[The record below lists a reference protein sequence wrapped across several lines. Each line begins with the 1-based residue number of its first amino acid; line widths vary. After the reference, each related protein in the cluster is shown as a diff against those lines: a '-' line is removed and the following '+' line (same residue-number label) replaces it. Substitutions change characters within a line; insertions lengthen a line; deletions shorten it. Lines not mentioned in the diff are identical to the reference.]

1 MNKSTKFGIAAAI
14 VAMVAVPMA
23 PAAASA
29 APSSAGAA
37 HGVGHGAG
45 YGAGQGNGH
54 GHGHGRGPHATP
66 TKSGPTSIAYVEV
79 NNDELANVGRYT
91 LANGANAFDVA
102 IIFAANID
110 YQDGKAVLSSNEN
123 VQRTLDQAATQI
135 RPLQAKGIK
144 VSLSVLGNHQG
155 AGIANFPT
163 QAAAADFAAQVSAT
177 VSKYGLDGVDLDDEY
192 SDYGVNGTPQPN
204 QQSIGW
210 LISALRADMPGKLIS
225 FYDIGPAST
234 ALASS
239 SSSIGSKLDYAWNP
253 YYGTYTAPSIPGLDK
268 SKLSAAAVDIQNTPQ
283 ATAVSLAQR
292 TKADGYGVFMT
303 YNLPGGDQ
311 SAYVSSFTNVLYGQ
325 AASYR

>member
-1 MNKSTKFGIAAAI
+1 MKKSMKIGIVAAL
-14 VAMVAVPMA
+14 VAMVAVPMV

-29 APSSAGAA
+29 APAA
-37 HGVGHGAG
+37 VQGH
-45 YGAGQGNGH
+45 GNGH
-54 GHGHGRGPHATP
+54 GNGHGTGHWHGHGRPGHAAP

-102 IIFAANID
+102 IIFAANINFE
-110 YQDGKAVLSSNEN
+110 DGKAVLVKNEN

-155 AGIANFPT
+155 AGLANFT
-163 QAAAADFAAQVSAT
+163 SKAAARDFAAQVAAT
-177 VSKYGLDGVDLDDEY
+177 VKQYGLDGVDLDDEY

-225 FYDIGPAST
+225 FYDIGPSSDALKT
-234 ALASS
+234 ANP
-239 SSSIGSKLDYAWNP
+239 SIGKKLDYAWNP
-253 YYGTYTAPSIPGLDK
+253 YYGTYTAPTIPGLPT

-283 ATAVSLAQR
+283 ATAVTLAER

-303 YNLPGGDQ
+303 YNLPGGDE

-325 AASYR
+325 AAVYK

>member
-1 MNKSTKFGIAAAI
+1 MKQSTKFSIATAL
-14 VAMVAVPMA
+14 VAMLAAPLV

-29 APSSAGAA
+29 APSSSGSS
-37 HGVGHGAG
+37 HGHGHG
-45 YGAGQGNGH
+45 SSHGGGH
-54 GHGHGRGPHATP
+54 GHGHGHGHHAAP

-91 LANGANAFDVA
+91 LENGANAFDVA
-102 IIFAANID
+102 IIFAANIN
-110 YQDGKAVLSSNEN
+110 YEDGKAVLYNNEN

-144 VSLSVLGNHQG
+144 VTLSVLGNHQG
-155 AGIANFPT
+155 AGLANFPT
-163 QAAAADFAAQVSAT
+163 KAAARDFAAQVSAT
-177 VSKYGLDGVDLDDEY
+177 VRKYGLDGVDLDDEY

-210 LISALRADMPGKLIS
+210 LISALRADMPGKIIS
-225 FYDIGPAST
+225 FYDIGPSSDALKT
-234 ALASS
+234 ANP
-239 SSSIGSKLDYAWNP
+239 SIGGKLDYAWNP
-253 YYGTYTAPSIPGLDK
+253 YYGTYTAPTIPGLPK
-268 SKLSAAAVDIQNTPQ
+268 SKVSAAAVDIQNTPQ

-303 YNLPGGDQ
+303 YNLPGGDE
-311 SAYVSSFTNVLYGQ
+311 SAYVSSFTKALYGQ

>member
-1 MNKSTKFGIAAAI
+1 MKQSMKIGIVAAL
-14 VAMVAVPMA
+14 VAMVAVPMV

-29 APSSAGAA
+29 APAA
-37 HGVGHGAG
+37 AQGHGHG
-45 YGAGQGNGH
+45 HGNGH
-54 GHGHGRGPHATP
+54 GHGRPGHAAP

-102 IIFAANID
+102 IIFAANIN
-110 YQDGKAVLSSNEN
+110 YQDGKAVLVENEN

-155 AGIANFPT
+155 AGLANFT
-163 QAAAADFAAQVSAT
+163 SKAAARDFAAQVSAT
-177 VSKYGLDGVDLDDEY
+177 VKQYGLDGVDLDDEY

-204 QQSIGW
+204 EQSIGW
-210 LISALRADMPGKLIS
+210 LVSALRADMPGKLIS
-225 FYDIGPAST
+225 FYDIGPSSDALKT
-234 ALASS
+234 ANP
-239 SSSIGSKLDYAWNP
+239 SIGKKLDYAWNP
-253 YYGTYTAPSIPGLDK
+253 YYGTYTAPTIPGLPK
-268 SKLSAAAVDIQNTPQ
+268 SKISAAAVDIQNTPQ
-283 ATAVSLAQR
+283 ATAVTLAQR

-303 YNLPGGDQ
+303 YNLPGGDE

-325 AASYR
+325 AAVYK

>member
-1 MNKSTKFGIAAAI
+1 MKQSMKIGIVAAL
-14 VAMVAVPMA
+14 VAMVAVPMV

-29 APSSAGAA
+29 APAA
-37 HGVGHGAG
+37 AQGHGHG
-45 YGAGQGNGH
+45 HGTGHGHGH
-54 GHGHGRGPHATP
+54 GHGHGRPGHAAP

-102 IIFAANID
+102 IIFAANINYD
-110 YQDGKAVLSSNEN
+110 DGKAVLVKNEN

-155 AGIANFPT
+155 AGLANFT
-163 QAAAADFAAQVSAT
+163 SKAAARDFAAQVSAT
-177 VSKYGLDGVDLDDEY
+177 VKQYGLDGVDLDDEY

-210 LISALRADMPGKLIS
+210 LVSALRADMPGKLIS
-225 FYDIGPAST
+225 FYDIGPSSDALKT
-234 ALASS
+234 ANP
-239 SSSIGSKLDYAWNP
+239 SIGKKLDYAWNP
-253 YYGTYTAPSIPGLDK
+253 YYGTYTAPTIPGLPK
-268 SKLSAAAVDIQNTPQ
+268 SKISAAAVDIQNTPQ
-283 ATAVSLAQR
+283 ATAVTLAQR

-303 YNLPGGDQ
+303 YNLPGGDE

-325 AASYR
+325 AAVYK

>member
-1 MNKSTKFGIAAAI
+1 MKQSTKFSIATAL
-14 VAMVAVPMA
+14 VAMLAAPLV

-29 APSSAGAA
+29 APSSSGSS
-37 HGVGHGAG
+37 HGHGHG
-45 YGAGQGNGH
+45 SSHGGGH
-54 GHGHGRGPHATP
+54 GHGHGHGHHAAP

-91 LANGANAFDVA
+91 LENGANAFDVA
-102 IIFAANID
+102 IIFAANIN
-110 YQDGKAVLSSNEN
+110 YEDGKAVLYNNEN

-144 VSLSVLGNHQG
+144 VTLSVLGNHQG
-155 AGIANFPT
+155 AGLANFPT
-163 QAAAADFAAQVSAT
+163 KAAARDFAAQVSAT
-177 VSKYGLDGVDLDDEY
+177 VKKYGLDGVDLDDEY

-210 LISALRADMPGKLIS
+210 LISALRADMPGKIIS
-225 FYDIGPAST
+225 FYDIGPSSDALKT
-234 ALASS
+234 ANP
-239 SSSIGSKLDYAWNP
+239 SIGGKLDYAWNP
-253 YYGTYTAPSIPGLDK
+253 YYGTYTAPTIPGLPK
-268 SKLSAAAVDIQNTPQ
+268 SKVSAAAVDIQNTPQ

-303 YNLPGGDQ
+303 YNLPGGDE
-311 SAYVSSFTNVLYGQ
+311 SASVSSFTKVLYGQ

>member
-1 MNKSTKFGIAAAI
+1 MKQSTKFSIATAL
-14 VAMVAVPMA
+14 VAMLAAPLV

-29 APSSAGAA
+29 APSSSGSS
-37 HGVGHGAG
+37 HGHGASHG
-45 YGAGQGNGH
+45 GGH
-54 GHGHGRGPHATP
+54 GHGHGHGHHAAP

-91 LANGANAFDVA
+91 LENGANAFDVA
-102 IIFAANID
+102 IIFAANIN
-110 YQDGKAVLSSNEN
+110 YEDGKAVLYNNEN

-144 VSLSVLGNHQG
+144 VTLSVLGNHQG
-155 AGIANFPT
+155 AGLANFPT
-163 QAAAADFAAQVSAT
+163 RAAARDFAAQVSAT
-177 VSKYGLDGVDLDDEY
+177 VRKYGLDGVDLDDEY

-210 LISALRADMPGKLIS
+210 LISALRADMPGKIIS
-225 FYDIGPAST
+225 FYDIGPSSDALKTASP
-234 ALASS
+234 
-239 SSSIGSKLDYAWNP
+239 SIGGKLDYAWNP
-253 YYGTYTAPSIPGLDK
+253 YYGTYTAPTIPGLPK
-268 SKLSAAAVDIQNTPQ
+268 SKVSAAAVDIQNTPQ

-303 YNLPGGDQ
+303 YNLPGGDE
-311 SAYVSSFTNVLYGQ
+311 SASVSSFTKVLYGQ

>member
-1 MNKSTKFGIAAAI
+1 MKQSTKFSIATAL
-14 VAMVAVPMA
+14 VAMLAAPLV

-29 APSSAGAA
+29 APSSSGSS
-37 HGVGHGAG
+37 
-45 YGAGQGNGH
+45 H
-54 GHGHGRGPHATP
+54 GHGHGASHGGGHGHGDGHGHHAAP

-91 LANGANAFDVA
+91 LENGANAFDVA
-102 IIFAANID
+102 IIFAANIN
-110 YQDGKAVLSSNEN
+110 YEDGKAVLYNNEN

-144 VSLSVLGNHQG
+144 VTLSVLGNHQG
-155 AGIANFPT
+155 AGLANFPT
-163 QAAAADFAAQVSAT
+163 KAAARDFAAQVSAT
-177 VSKYGLDGVDLDDEY
+177 VKKYGLDGVDLDDEY

-210 LISALRADMPGKLIS
+210 LISALRADMPGKIIS
-225 FYDIGPAST
+225 FYDIGPSSDALKTASP
-234 ALASS
+234 
-239 SSSIGSKLDYAWNP
+239 SIGQKLDYAWNP
-253 YYGTYTAPSIPGLDK
+253 YYGTYTAPTIPGLPK

-303 YNLPGGDQ
+303 YNLPGGDE
-311 SAYVSSFTNVLYGQ
+311 SAYVSSFTKVLYGQ